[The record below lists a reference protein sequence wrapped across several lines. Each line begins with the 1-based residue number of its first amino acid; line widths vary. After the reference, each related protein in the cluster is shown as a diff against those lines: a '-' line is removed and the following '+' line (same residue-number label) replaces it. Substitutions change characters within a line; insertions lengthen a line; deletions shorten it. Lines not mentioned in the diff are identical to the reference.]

1 MTMHRLPL
9 LLLLVA
15 AACSRERSRD
25 LTPAGPAIRAVL
37 TGDLVVPLSGEPVH
51 SPSGRTSGPTPAGPD
66 GPKSAEV
73 DDSSSDTAHLPDDLA
88 EQQITRR
95 TLRRAA
101 APISWPYE
109 DVDISSPYGFRIHP
123 TLQTV
128 KMHRG
133 LDFPRNLGT
142 PVLALADGT
151 VAKVMYDGVYGNVV
165 FVDHEGGWQS
175 VYAHLSEILV
185 LPDDAVGPGALIG
198 LTGSTGRSTGAHL
211 HLGVIVGG
219 KSVDP
224 LYFIGRTWSQDH
236 LSDGPFPALNPTEK
250 NQAPPAGDDTYSG
263 D

>member
-1 MTMHRLPL
+1 MTMSRSLLPL

-15 AACSRERSRD
+15 STCSRERSRD
-25 LTPAGPAIRAVL
+25 PLPAEPAIRAVL
-37 TGDLVVPLSGEPVH
+37 TGDLVVPLAGDLS
-51 SPSGRTSGPTPAGPD
+51 SPTGVSAGTPNDQPTVA
-66 GPKSAEV
+66 
-73 DDSSSDTAHLPDDLA
+73 PDDDVD
-88 EQQITRR
+88 QRITRR
-95 TLRRAA
+95 TLREAA

-142 PVLALADGT
+142 PVLALAEGT
-151 VAKVMYDGVYGNVV
+151 IQKVMYDGVYGNVV

-175 VYAHLSEILV
+175 VYAHLSEIMV
-185 LPDDAVGPGALIG
+185 LPEDAVGPGTLIG

-211 HLGVIVGG
+211 HLGVLVDG

-236 LSDGPFPALNPTEK
+236 LSDGPFPGLNPAEK
-250 NQAPPAGDDTYSG
+250 IQAPPSGDDTYSG

>member
-1 MTMHRLPL
+1 MTMLRFHLPF

-15 AACSRERSRD
+15 AACSRERSRE

-37 TGDLVVPLSGEPVH
+37 TGDLLVPLSGEPAG
-51 SPSGRTSGPTPAGPD
+51 SPMDRTEDPGSARVDPAPAD
-66 GPKSAEV
+66 GS
-73 DDSSSDTAHLPDDLA
+73 HLPDDLA

-142 PVLALADGT
+142 PVLAIADGT
-151 VAKVMYDGVYGNVV
+151 VAKIMYDGVYGNVV

-175 VYAHLSEILV
+175 VYAHLSEIEV
-185 LPDDAVGPGALIG
+185 LPDDAVGPGTLIG

-211 HLGVIVGG
+211 HLGVIVDG

-250 NQAPPAGDDTYSG
+250 SPAPPAGDDAYSG